1 MAKTLSNNTVDT
13 LIEEVLK
20 YNKTLYSFTT
30 EKYRIDITPKKL
42 DDLDIE
48 YPGIK
53 KFAITIR
60 DATFAARKKKIK
72 EKR

>member
-1 MAKTLSNNTVDT
+1 MAKTLSNDAIDK
-13 LIEEVLK
+13 LIEEALK
-20 YNKTLYSFTT
+20 CNRTLYSFETQ
-30 EKYRIDITPKKL
+30 KYRIDIMPKKL